1 MPAIVSATVVRWK
14 VEKEDNK
21 RVVVFDSSERIHTYV
36 GTSDGD
42 TSAIIAAYI
51 LAHPGKEKVLLE
63 DAQAGLL
70 QVIGIERLEVTPPEV
85 PPNVPRPKTSGGDAA
100 P

>member
-14 VEKEDNK
+14 VEKDDDK
-21 RVVVFDSSERIHTYV
+21 RVVVFHSSERIHTYV

-51 LAHPGKEKVLLE
+51 LAHAGKEEELLK
-63 DAQAGLL
+63 DARDGLL
-70 QVIGIERLEVTPPEV
+70 
-85 PPNVPRPKTSGGDAA
+85 S
-100 P
+100 